1 MLSNLVVGTFDSFKL
16 KNTILQIKFS
26 VILTLSPADLKLKF
40 SCYLNFESQR
50 NRLTLLP

>member
-16 KNTILQIKFS
+16 KNTTILQTKFS

-40 SCYLNFESQR
+40 SCYLNFESI
-50 NRLTLLP
+50 